1 MGPHEQHHIRNAV
14 LCLKYLLGIG
24 DIQGALEQVQRIDR
38 AVKVIDLEE
47 ARWKRLEDERYSEA
61 LAFGWS
67 VYQDLETIISDVP
80 KPVVLK
86 IMSLCRRALQE
97 QED

>member
-47 ARWKRLEDERYSEA
+47 ARRRRRDDEAYSEA
-61 LAFGWS
+61 LAFGWG
-67 VYQDLETIISDVP
+67 VYRDLETVIDGVP